1 MLEIIALKTVIKYD
15 VRIELQIEFLKKKS
29 SLKRFLN
36 VLSFNS
42 LKFSSFKATRITR
55 INKLLDRA
63 CIRVDDLT
71 AVNNFDHELLHR

>member
-1 MLEIIALKTVIKYD
+1 MLEIIALKTVIEYD
-15 VRIELQIEFLKKKS
+15 VRIKLQIKFSKKKN

-42 LKFSSFKATRITR
+42 LKSSLLKATRIIH

-63 CIRVDDLT
+63 HMQVDDFT

>member
-1 MLEIIALKTVIKYD
+1 MLEIIASKTVIKYD

-42 LKFSSFKATRITR
+42 LKSSSFKATRITR
-55 INKLLDRA
+55 INCYERIKTEQD
-63 CIRVDDLT
+63 
-71 AVNNFDHELLHR
+71 